1 LWDKKKVMTLERIK
15 KLVKSKRQLPV
26 FDDAEENA

>member
-1 LWDKKKVMTLERIK
+1 MEERKLMTVAKIK

-26 FDDAEENA
+26 FDDTEEV